1 MNEKQMKELT
11 ERLDII
17 IKLMVMRNI
26 EEDIPIIAIIEK
38 LNSVGIKP
46 AQIGKLL
53 DKPTNYITACI
64 SRINKKQKNNK

>member
-1 MNEKQMKELT
+1 MNEKQTKELT

-17 IKLMVMRNI
+17 IKLMVIRII
-26 EEDIPIIAIIEK
+26 EEDITIITKIEK

-53 DKPTNYITACI
+53 GKPTNYITACI
-64 SRINKKQKNNK
+64 SRINKKIK